1 MSPRGF
7 TTISKISLGRSPV
20 PSAVATKAPPL
31 EPLKVRD
38 AGKAVVVAASM
49 WFSSGFLWFSY
60 GFDVVFIGFDEVL
73 MWFYKPIAYRW
84 FVSYGFDVLKNLAKY
99 LLDGFGTCEQPSEK
113 KTLGGSSHRSQP
125 VCDHTMRYRPC
136 TTHKLGS

>member
-1 MSPRGF
+1 
-7 TTISKISLGRSPV
+7 
-20 PSAVATKAPPL
+20 
-31 EPLKVRD
+31 
-38 AGKAVVVAASM
+38 
-49 WFSSGFLWFSY
+49 
-60 GFDVVFIGFDEVL
+60 